1 MDFLKT
7 HVFFAFF
14 IAIIY
19 FISKAMLRRMY
30 KDDTIQMKQVS
41 KDSML
46 IFVLSYLSLVL
57 RSNMFPPDGMKT
69 QVFTS
74 EPNF

>member
-14 IAIIY
+14 IAIVY
-19 FISKAMLRRMY
+19 FITKALLRRIY
-30 KDDTIQMKQVS
+30 KDETIKTKQVS

-46 IFVLSYLSLVL
+46 IFVLSYISLVL
-57 RSNMFPPDGMKT
+57 RSNMFPPEGIKT

>member
-14 IAIIY
+14 IAIVY
-19 FISKAMLRRMY
+19 FITKALLRRIY
-30 KDDTIQMKQVS
+30 KDETIQTKQVS

-46 IFVLSYLSLVL
+46 IFVLSYISLVL
-57 RSNMFPPDGMKT
+57 RSNMFPPEGIKT

>member
-19 FISKAMLRRMY
+19 FITKALLRRIY
-30 KDDTIQMKQVS
+30 KDETIQTKQVS

-46 IFVLSYLSLVL
+46 IFVLSYISLVL
-57 RSNMFPPDGMKT
+57 RSNMFPPEGIKT

>member
-19 FISKAMLRRMY
+19 FISKEMFSRMY
-30 KDDTIQMKQVS
+30 KDETIQMKQVS

-46 IFVLSYLSLVL
+46 IFGLSYLSLVL
-57 RSNMFPPDGMKT
+57 RSNMFPPDGIKT